1 ELHADNLEGLMAQ
14 SPGLT
19 VIIPSN
25 PYDAKGLFISAIR
38 SDDHVVYLE
47 HLKLYSLFR
56 EEVTEEE
63 YEVEI
68 GKAKVK
74 CEGTDLTIVTYGAMV
89 QESLK
94 AAEDLEKD
102 GYSVEVIDLITVQ
115 PIDVETIVKSVE
127 KTNRVIIVQEA
138 QKQAGVGATVVA
150 EISERAVLSLEAP

>member
-1 ELHADNLEGLMAQ
+1 HM
-14 SPGLT
+14 
-19 VIIPSN
+19 
-25 PYDAKGLFISAIR
+25 
-38 SDDHVVYLE
+38 
-47 HLKLYSLFR
+47 KLYRSFR
-56 EEVTEEE
+56 EEVPEEE

-74 CEGTDLTIVTYGAMV
+74 REGTDLTIVTYGAMV

-150 EISERAVLSLEAP
+150 E